1 MESIFS
7 KLPNDIIM
15 KIIKINTEEF
25 ERELVKDFFS
35 NFCLIQLRDLSAKER
50 IIYGEDF
57 EPPEYE
63 TFYQYDQP
71 VKYYLDKAKG
81 IEYDPF
87 DISSD
92 EEDDY

>member
-7 KLPNDIIM
+7 NLPNDIIM

-35 NFCLIQLRDLSAKER
+35 NFCLIQLRDLSAKVR
-50 IIYGEDF
+50 IIYEEDF
-57 EPPEYE
+57 EPPEHETYYE
-63 TFYQYDQP
+63 YDQP
-71 VKYYLDKAKG
+71 VKIYLDKAKG
-81 IEYDPF
+81 IEEDPF
-87 DISSD
+87 YTSSE